1 MVKFSGS
8 NKTNFNYI
16 FGGQLDVFGKLNVD
30 NDTTINGNLK
40 VTGKIEIDNEN
51 SILKLTSEDF
61 KVDGIIEAEQIVVNS
76 ATFQDGEYTG
86 AGISTF
92 GDIDMIDLV
101 ARDVSLSTGLDN
113 NGYFTSSGV
122 DDGQNT
128 SLTGTQHFTLHNGM
142 HFKFDSQPA
151 GNWTPNF
158 RIRAPGSTNAIALVD
173 RLKDGDVC
181 RPTIMVRQRSAGSP
195 EGVTLAGVQIDGT
208 ATGVT
213 VEYEGGIT
221 PPTSPGTGYDF
232 WEFFITRT
240 NSDDDNPT
248 YHVYV
253 KRRKINTPDYR
264 PGEIIE
270 TLQGVCDGND
280 VTVQSG
286 TYTLT
291 NVNADQALTSSHAT
305 ISGSSI
311 EYTPPPG
318 TTRVCYEFWVYMKD
332 SGSGNNSRPLLHFR
346 SQLDNSSGT
355 ATVINNSR
363 STWRYT
369 HPIDL
374 MDVQTWI
381 YNKVTVSIG
390 QVNTESVADGRL
402 VSWDSART
410 FRWQAR
416 RYSTSFSAQ
425 LHETNH
431 YDGAGTDI
439 RMRPHV
445 KITAIA

>member
-1 MVKFSGS
+1 MVKIPGS
-8 NKTNFNYI
+8 NRTNFNYI

-61 KVDGIIEAEQIVVNS
+61 EVDGIIKAEQIIVNS

-128 SLTGTQHFTLHNGM
+128 SLTGTQNFTLHNGM
-142 HFKFDSQPA
+142 HFKFDTQPA

-173 RLKDGDVC
+173 RLKDGNVC
-181 RPTIMVRQRSAGSP
+181 RPTIMVRQRSAGTP
-195 EGVTLAGVQIDGT
+195 EGVTLSGVQIDGT

-221 PPTSPGTGYDF
+221 PPASPGTGYDF

-286 TYTLT
+286 TYTLA
-291 NVNADQALTSSHAT
+291 NVNADQVLTNSHAT

-311 EYTPPPG
+311 EYTPPAG

-332 SGSGNNSRPLLHFR
+332 TGSGNNSRPLLHFR

-363 STWRYT
+363 HTWRYT
-369 HPIDL
+369 HPVDL

-381 YNKVTVSIG
+381 YNKVIVSIG
-390 QVNTESVADGRL
+390 QVTTESVANGRL
-402 VSWDSART
+402 VSWDDART

-416 RYSTSFSAQ
+416 RYSSSYGAQ

-431 YDGAGTDI
+431 YDGAGTDV
-439 RMRPHV
+439 RVRPHV